1 MNKRHNEEV
10 DRHCEERSNLNLLM
24 RRVLIDKLAENAM
37 RVLTVISLLFLLIMG
52 IGLYYKSRTILA
64 DNNAWDLLASSK
76 WSPLTGEFG
85 FLPFILG
92 SVYVTVISVVIALPV
107 ALLTSLFLTENAH
120 RLVRN
125 IVFPVLDILAGI
137 PSVVYGLWGTL
148 IIVPWISDTLGPHF
162 VDYTSGYTLLAGG
175 IVLAVMIIPLLVSLF
190 VEIFSTV
197 PQDFKEASASL
208 GATRWQTSR
217 LIVVRKAMP
226 GIIAAVVLAVS
237 KAFGETLAV
246 LMVCGN
252 MVQIPHSVF
261 DSAYPLPAL
270 IANNYGEMLSLP
282 MYESALMFAALTMF
296 VIIFIFNALSRIILQ
311 NVEKRF
317 KL

>member
-1 MNKRHNEEV
+1 MKRISLLTGRV
-10 DRHCEERSNLNLLM
+10 VKDKIARNL
-24 RRVLIDKLAENAM
+24 M
-37 RVLTVISLLFLLIMG
+37 RVLTVASLLVLLIMG
-52 IGLYYKSRTILA
+52 FGLYYKSKAILQA
-64 DNNAWDLLASSK
+64 NGVWELLTSSAWN
-76 WSPLTGEFG
+76 PLSGEFG
-85 FLPFILG
+85 FLSFILG
-92 SVYVTVISVVIALPV
+92 SVYVTALSVVIALPV
-107 ALLTSLFLTENAH
+107 ALLTALFLTENAKPWMKKA
-120 RLVRN
+120 
-125 IVFPVLDILAGI
+125 VFPVLDILAGI

-148 IIVPWISDTLGPHF
+148 IIVPWIADTLGPHF

-175 IVLAVMIIPLLVSLF
+175 IVLGVMIIPLLVSLF

-197 PQDFKEASASL
+197 PKDFKEASASL

-217 LIVVRKAMP
+217 LVVVRKAMP

-252 MVQIPHSVF
+252 MVQTPRSVF

-282 MYESALMFAALTMF
+282 MYESALMFAALVMF
-296 VIIFIFNALSRIILQ
+296 VIIFMFNAVARIVLQ

-317 KL
+317 KI

>member
-1 MNKRHNEEV
+1 MQ
-10 DRHCEERSNLNLLM
+10 L
-24 RRVLIDKLAENAM
+24 
-37 RVLTVISLLFLLIMG
+37 LTVLSLFILVVIGF
-52 IGLYYKSRTILA
+52 GLYYKSTDILSE
-64 DNNAWDLLASSK
+64 NSFRELLTGSV
-76 WSPLTGEFG
+76 WSPLNGVFG
-85 FLPFILG
+85 FRPFILS
-92 SVYVTVISVVIALPV
+92 SVYVTVLAVVIALPV
-107 ALLTSLFLTENAH
+107 AMLTALFLTENARPWVK
-120 RLVRN
+120 RL
-125 IVFPVLDILAGI
+125 VFPVLDILAGI

-148 IIVPWISDTLGPHF
+148 IIVPWIADELGPRF

-175 IVLAVMIIPLLVSLF
+175 IVLSVMIIPLQVSLF
-190 VEIFSTV
+190 IEIFSAV
-197 PQDFKEASASL
+197 PKDFKDASASL

-226 GIIAAVVLAVS
+226 GIIAAVALSIS

-252 MVQIPHSVF
+252 VVDTPRSLF

-282 MYESALMFAALTMF
+282 KYESALMFAALVMF
-296 VIIFIFNALSRIILQ
+296 VLILLFNTLSRIVLQ
-311 NVEKRF
+311 HVEKKI